1 MRHRT
6 WWCGRSRRRRQI
18 FRSRRWP
25 REIRHRWGG
34 VLICWICGISWWLV
48 GWVCVWGGW
57 YEGGVV
63 RGGWCGMRA
72 DRCGRVVGVGLVVGR
87 GRGGGVVLVRA
98 VV

>member
-1 MRHRT
+1 MR
-6 WWCGRSRRRRQI
+6 
-18 FRSRRWP
+18 
-25 REIRHRWGG
+25 
-34 VLICWICGISWWLV
+34 LV

-72 DRCGRVVGVGLVVGR
+72 DRCGRVLGVGLGVGR
-87 GRGGGVVLVRA
+87 GRGRGVVLVRA